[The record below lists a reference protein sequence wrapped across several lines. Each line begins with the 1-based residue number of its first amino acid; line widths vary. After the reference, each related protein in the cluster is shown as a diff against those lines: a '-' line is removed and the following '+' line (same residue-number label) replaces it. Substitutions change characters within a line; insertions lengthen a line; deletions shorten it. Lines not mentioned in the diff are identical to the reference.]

1 LVKIVDRHEA
11 APPLERLAEGR
22 LALDPLGLGVDIRE
36 ADFDVLGPERERPQ
50 RITSKLRS
58 PAFAS

>member
-1 LVKIVDRHEA
+1 MFEKPTLMSFAQNGTSPH
-11 APPLERLAEGR
+11 
-22 LALDPLGLGVDIRE
+22 
-36 ADFDVLGPERERPQ
+36 